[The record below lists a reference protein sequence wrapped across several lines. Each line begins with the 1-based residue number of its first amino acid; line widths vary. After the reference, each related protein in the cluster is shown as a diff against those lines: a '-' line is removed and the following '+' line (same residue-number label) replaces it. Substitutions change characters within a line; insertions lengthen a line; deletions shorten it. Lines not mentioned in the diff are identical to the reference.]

1 MAATPA
7 PLANPFPARWTARTR
22 TRTRQLTYTLKTD
35 GEKGSAAV
43 NADGSFTYTA
53 DVGVEGTDRF
63 VYTVTDE
70 NGAAADGT
78 VTIEFVDNKKPAAGQ
93 TAFDTV
99 EGLSLSGNLQL
110 SDADGDS
117 VAAALKTDA
126 AHGELALEADG
137 AFVYTPADSYS
148 GPGLLRRDP
157 DGREIPGGRDRDAD
171 GEKVRAAGGRG
182 TDGQDCQGDAGGNH
196 PVRRK
201 PGWTAG

>member
-1 MAATPA
+1 MAATPGTIGKSVSGTLDGA
-7 PLANPFPARWTARTR
+7 DADEDA
-22 TRTRQLTYTLKTD
+22 QLTYTLKTD

-171 GEKVRAAGGRG
+171 G
-182 TDGQDCQGDAGGNH
+182 
-196 PVRRK
+196 
-201 PGWTAG
+201 